1 MGCQSHWHAI
11 NKHIHWRT
19 CFLLFVID
27 IFSNYTWVIPL
38 EDTKGVTIINA
49 FQKNLQESKCK
60 QKIWVVEGSEF
71 YHRSMKL
78 FSQNNNTEMHSM
90 QNEGK
95 SAVAERFIRT
105 LKNKFINT

>member
-90 QNEGK
+90 HNEGK
-95 SAVAERFIRT
+95 YMLL
-105 LKNKFINT
+105 LKDLLEP